1 MASPQPLTVAQAL
14 ARFGLGAR
22 PGDLDRAGADV
33 RAALLAELE
42 RPEAGLL
49 ADPALSSSQ
58 AALQAHYAAQ
68 DTRQQARGAALPADA
83 MVMGPERPMA
93 PAAPPRVEQAL
104 FDAEAQAR
112 FARLATTDTPLLE
125 RLVMFW
131 SNHFAVAVAKNQQ
144 VRACAGAF
152 EREAI
157 RPHVLGRFSDML
169 EAAESHP
176 AMLSYLDNQ
185 QSVGP
190 ASKAGVNRG
199 AGLNENL
206 AREILELHT
215 LGADG
220 GYSQADVTSLAK
232 VITGWIFS
240 GANGRLAEPGAFVFD
255 PGRHEPGP
263 QRVLDRDYPQAGIGQ
278 GEAVLL
284 ALAEHPATARHIA
297 RKLAR
302 HFVADDPPE
311 RLVTRLA
318 VTFIESGGDLRAVT
332 TVLLR
337 APESW
342 ETPPGKL
349 RTPQEFV
356 AAALRATGE
365 PPRAPQILAGL
376 AAMGQPLWNPPGPNG
391 YADTVAAW
399 ASPEGLTARL
409 DVAAQAGRHW
419 TAPMP
424 PLALATAVL
433 GPALSEPTRLALTRA
448 ESAAQAVALL
458 LMSPEVQRR

>member
-1 MASPQPLTVAQAL
+1 MASPQPLTTAQAL

-22 PGDLDRAGADV
+22 PGDLDRAGADM
-33 RAALLAELE
+33 RGALLVELE
-42 RPEAGLL
+42 RPEAALL
-49 ADPALSSSQ
+49 ADPSLPSSR

-68 DTRQQARGAALPADA
+68 DERQQARSTALPPDT
-83 MVMGPERPMA
+83 MIMGPERPMT
-93 PAAPPRVEQAL
+93 AAPPRVEQAL
-104 FDAEAQAR
+104 FEAEAQAR
-112 FARLATTDTPLLE
+112 FARLATTETPMLE

-131 SNHFAVAVAKNQQ
+131 SNHFAVGVAKNQQ
-144 VRACAGAF
+144 VRVSAGAV

-169 EAAESHP
+169 KAVECHP

-190 ASKAGVNRG
+190 DSKAGLNRG
-199 AGLNENL
+199 VGLNENL

-215 LGADG
+215 LGVDG
-220 GYSQADVTSLAK
+220 GYGQADVTSLAK
-232 VITGWIFS
+232 VITGWVFS

-255 PGRHEPGP
+255 PSRHEPGP
-263 QRVLDRDYPQAGIGQ
+263 QRVLDRDYPQPGVGQ

-297 RKLAR
+297 GKFAR
-302 HFVADDPPE
+302 HFVADEPPE
-311 RLVTRLA
+311 RLVTRLS
-318 VTFIESGGDLRAVT
+318 VTFIETGGDLKALA

-337 APESW
+337 SPESW
-342 ETPPGKL
+342 ETPPRKL

-356 AAALRATGE
+356 TATLRATAAKPE
-365 PPRAPQILAGL
+365 APQILAAL

-391 YADTVAAW
+391 FADTVAAW

-409 DVAAQAGRHW
+409 DVAAQAGRRW

-424 PLALATAVL
+424 PITLADAVL
-433 GPALSEPTRLALTRA
+433 GPTLSEPTRRAVARA
-448 ESAAQAVALL
+448 ESGAQAVALL
-458 LMSPEVQRR
+458 LMSPEFQRR